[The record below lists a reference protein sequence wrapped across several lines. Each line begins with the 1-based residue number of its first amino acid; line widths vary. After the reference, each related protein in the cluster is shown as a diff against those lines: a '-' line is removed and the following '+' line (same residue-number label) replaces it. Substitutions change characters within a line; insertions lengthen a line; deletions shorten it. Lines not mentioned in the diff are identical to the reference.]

1 MPFLRI
7 ISKME
12 TRPVNFLDE
21 NKTLHSKYESLKS
34 KQKCDDKDFK
44 KKAKK
49 RPPQSSN
56 WDYKKS

>member
-21 NKTLHSKYESLKS
+21 NKTKHFTQNMKASNLNK
-34 KQKCDDKDFK
+34 KQKSAYH
-44 KKAKK
+44 KARAGIIRNHK
-49 RPPQSSN
+49 
-56 WDYKKS
+56 